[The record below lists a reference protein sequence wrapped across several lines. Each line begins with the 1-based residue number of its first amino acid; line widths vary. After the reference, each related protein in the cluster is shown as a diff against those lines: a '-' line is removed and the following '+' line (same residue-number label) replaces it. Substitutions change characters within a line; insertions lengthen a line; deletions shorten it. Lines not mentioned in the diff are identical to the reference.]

1 MPFFETPDLPVCVER
16 PELFECVPLFFDCAI
31 PSKSNSWYF
40 GCLVA
45 IDKQICWTS
54 DGFFALIMST
64 TLTSL
69 YCVSSIS
76 TVATLF
82 LNLIYCLTRSSVS
95 RTKHALNTVTVFT
108 VV

>member
-1 MPFFETPDLPVCVER
+1 MTSIKSVHSKVNPFFETPDLPDR
-16 PELFECVPLFFDCAI
+16 PELFESVPRFLDCAI

-54 DGFFALIMST
+54 DGFLALIMST

-69 YCVSSIS
+69 
-76 TVATLF
+76 
-82 LNLIYCLTRSSVS
+82 
-95 RTKHALNTVTVFT
+95 
-108 VV
+108 